1 MPSGTKIL
9 CWREKWHSQRWD
21 FVWVFNFDTYF
32 HFKRKAI
39 RNVCF
44 TFFSHFP
51 IRERFFKFPGR
62 FHYKFDSIFHFVR
75 VYYDLFLWCLFL
87 PSFPPSLI
95 LAYFLPLF
103 IYLWYSLPFLSLSV
117 NWWHSLFYIP
127 STHYLLFIVCVL
139 CTLVWLPEIYVDC
152 TIIPRLL
159 CNILIACLII

>member
-9 CWREKWHSQRWD
+9 CWREKWHSQRRD

-44 TFFSHFP
+44 TFFSHIFP
-51 IRERFFKFPGR
+51 SERGFSNFQAVFIINLIPFFILYVFIMISSSDVS
-62 FHYKFDSIFHFVR
+62 F
-75 VYYDLFLWCLFL
+75 FLSTIL
-87 PSFPPSLI
+87 PSIPYSCVLPSSSFTSDI
-95 LAYFLPLF
+95 
-103 IYLWYSLPFLSLSV
+103 LSLSV

>member
-87 PSFPPSLI
+87 STILPSIPYSCVLPSSSFTSDILSHFSPSL
-95 LAYFLPLF
+95 L
-103 IYLWYSLPFLSLSV
+103 
-117 NWWHSLFYIP
+117 
-127 STHYLLFIVCVL
+127 TDGIVCSIFPQLIIFYSSSVCCVHL
-139 CTLVWLPEIYVDC
+139 CGFPKFM
-152 TIIPRLL
+152 
-159 CNILIACLII
+159 LIAR

>member
-9 CWREKWHSQRWD
+9 CRREKWHSQRWD

-87 PSFPPSLI
+87 PFYHPSLH
-95 LAYFLPLF
+95 PLF
-103 IYLWYSLPFLSLSV
+103 LRTSFLSSFTSDILS
-117 NWWHSLFYIP
+117 HFSPSLL
-127 STHYLLFIVCVL
+127 TDGIVCSIFPQLIIFYSSSVCCVHL
-139 CTLVWLPEIYVDC
+139 CGFPKFM
-152 TIIPRLL
+152 
-159 CNILIACLII
+159 LIAR